1 MEAMTDEEVGKMV
14 RGLLGALDL
23 DPREWSSGRKGSSG
37 VGGAVETVQ
46 VSDRLLQLV
55 SATQTV
61 SPNQAMWL
69 EEEEKNSKL
78 VLISLEI

>member
-1 MEAMTDEEVGKMV
+1 MV
-14 RGLLGALDL
+14 RGLLLGSDL
-23 DPREWSSGRKGSSG
+23 DPGEWSGGRKGSSG

-69 EEEEKNSKL
+69 EEEEKTASMF
-78 VLISLEI
+78 

>member
-1 MEAMTDEEVGKMV
+1 MTDEEVGKMV
-14 RGLLGALDL
+14 RGLLGADL
-23 DPREWSSGRKGSSG
+23 DPREWSGGRKGSSG

-69 EEEEKNSKL
+69 EEEEKTVS
-78 VLISLEI
+78 VF